1 MASRGHQQSDE
12 MMALRYDFVRAIEML
27 GHEMATPLQVVCGE
41 LELLPVR
48 LRGKADA
55 ATQDRLRRAR
65 DQALRI
71 DRAVKA
77 LSHYTELEKQ
87 RLDMG
92 LVELTVVMRA
102 ALGRLEPQL
111 RSRGA
116 VVDWQDLPQAW
127 ACAPRVQ
134 EVLERLIDN
143 AVRFKREGQPV
154 VAVSAEQRDGMV
166 VVHVRDN
173 GPGFGQRVPDKL
185 FQPFYRAHSVEW
197 LDTDGVGLAIC
208 KAIVVRHGGEIG
220 LQLRP
225 EGGSDFWFSLP
236 AAEAPAGGG

>member
-1 MASRGHQQSDE
+1 MGSTGHQQSDE
-12 MMALRYDFVRAIEML
+12 MMALRYDFSRVIEML

-71 DRAVKA
+71 HRAVRA
-77 LSHYTELEKQ
+77 LSYYTDLEKQ
-87 RLDMG
+87 RFDMG
-92 LVELTVVMRA
+92 SVELEAALEA

-111 RSRGA
+111 RGRGA
-116 VVDWQDLPQAW
+116 VVERQLLPRVW

-143 AVRFKREGQPV
+143 AIRFKREGQPIV
-154 VAVSAEQRDGMV
+154 SVSARQQGEMV

-220 LQLRP
+220 MQPCP

-236 AAEAPAGGG
+236 AAEPPAGA